1 MAHSSFEV
9 YLLCAAHSSFAL
21 SLLCLSLS
29 FCGFATQWGQAWDQ
43 EHTVQSVMHAAPAG
57 GTRTKVARLS
67 HEKVAT
73 TSEACST
80 PKTGADT
87 YIKALMLIDTLLE
100 HRTFSPKQ
108 AHTMRWM
115 CLWRQTP
122 VSLLHEAYGT
132 NPELFAIRCKSFSLL
147 YVHPPCICPVGN

>member
-1 MAHSSFEV
+1 M
-9 YLLCAAHSSFAL
+9 
-21 SLLCLSLS
+21 
-29 FCGFATQWGQAWDQ
+29 
-43 EHTVQSVMHAAPAG
+43 QSIMYAVPTG

-80 PKTGADT
+80 PKTAADT

-100 HRTFSPKQ
+100 DGTFSPKQ

-147 YVHPPCICPVGN
+147 YVHPLCLCGQLALNTLPYCPQHTATQCNTRCLACNRPSQRCDGRAF